1 MEQIKT
7 FYEANP
13 NSKKTT
19 VVKHTIHGRKSF
31 NLFKLFSKI
40 ISNYYNIHRIAE
52 TIGVYFK
59 KLQVKVKRSTNTTTP
74 PLLPTLLPP
83 TKR

>member
-31 NLFKLFSKI
+31 DLFKLFSKI
-40 ISNYYNIHRIAE
+40 ISNNYNFHRIAE

-59 KLQVKVKRSTNTTTP
+59 K
-74 PLLPTLLPP
+74 TLINIF
-83 TKR
+83 R